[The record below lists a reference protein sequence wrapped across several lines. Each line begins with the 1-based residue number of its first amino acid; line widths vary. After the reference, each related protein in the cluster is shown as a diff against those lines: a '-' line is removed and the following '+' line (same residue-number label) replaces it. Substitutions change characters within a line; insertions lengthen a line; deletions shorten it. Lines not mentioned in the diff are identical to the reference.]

1 MIVTKFHYP
10 MEAQLVKRLDLMIAR
25 CIQPNPKRDAVILN
39 EGAEGEGKTSLSV
52 AEAFYVAEKTGRTF
66 THNNIFFDID
76 KMIKFL
82 QNNEGQIAIWDEP
95 ALQALSGDALST
107 LVKNLKRMLMMC
119 RNKRHFIIINMTY
132 FTEFGGYI
140 VWQRP
145 LCMIHVYSRNEL
157 QAGRF
162 IYIRK
167 KNLERLWLDW
177 RTKKQRNY
185 KKWGSKICRGT
196 FPDVLNSEYKNNVLS
211 EFDVNA
217 YERNKH
223 NAIASIGMVGEK
235 KLTPTEIRRD
245 VMLDLIRKNEEARDR
260 LTDKQMYTMMRIHP
274 ATFYRYKQ
282 HLSNPSKSRFATN
295 TTMGEKWSSGTQD
308 TEKQAFQQET
318 EVGYNEPERMD
329 TEA

>member
-1 MIVTKFHYP
+1 
-10 MEAQLVKRLDLMIAR
+10 MIAR
-25 CIQPNPKRDAVILN
+25 CIQPNPKRDAVLLN

-66 THNNIFFDID
+66 SHNNIFFDID

-145 LCMIHVYSRNEL
+145 LAMIHVYSRNEL

-196 FPDVLNSEYKNNVLS
+196 FPDVLNSDYKNNVLS

-235 KLTPTEIRRD
+235 KLTPDMIKKQVLMDIVKRNSECRDKLTE
-245 VMLDLIRKNEEARDR
+245 
-260 LTDKQMYTMMRIHP
+260 KQIAKAIGVSERTIQ
-274 ATFYRYKQ
+274 RYKAGVSISETRQ
-282 HLSNPSKSRFATN
+282 GTIN
-295 TTMGEKWSSGTQD
+295 TTMGDKWISDTQD
-308 TEKQAFQQET
+308 PQKQAFGQEIG
-318 EVGYNEPERMD
+318 VNYNEPEKTD
-329 TEA
+329 TET